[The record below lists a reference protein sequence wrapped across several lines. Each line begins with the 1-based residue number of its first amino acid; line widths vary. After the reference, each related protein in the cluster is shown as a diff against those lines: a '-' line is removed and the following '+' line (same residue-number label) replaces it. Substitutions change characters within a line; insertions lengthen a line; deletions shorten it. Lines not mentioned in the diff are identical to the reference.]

1 MQVHTQKIWFETT
14 LGQRLLSHEQALF
27 DHAVG
32 DVFGFYAVQVGSP
45 QINCLQQSRI
55 PNIICTSNTT
65 GHVHCESSYL
75 PFAESSID
83 LLCMPHVLEF
93 SDNPHQTLREAARVL
108 VPEGY
113 VILTIFNP
121 MSFWGLKKRMMKV
134 KSYPWHGQFFSL
146 SRIKDWLALLG
157 LECVDAQ
164 FFSHELP
171 INNEKWLKRFS
182 FIEKLGRKW
191 WPMMGGQYVI
201 VAKKRVV
208 NITLLKPKWK
218 RSLLQSGLVI
228 GGQKNRNQN
237 KQKQQNSM
245 KEMK

>member
-1 MQVHTQKIWFETT
+1 MQVNSQKIWFETT
-14 LGQRLLSHEQALF
+14 LGQRLLSNEQAIF

-32 DVFGFYAVQVGSP
+32 DVFGFYAVQVGAP

-55 PNIICTSNTT
+55 PNIITANNTT
-65 GHVHCESSYL
+65 GDVRCESSYL

-113 VILTIFNP
+113 VVLTIFNP
-121 MSFWGLKKRMMKV
+121 MSFWGLKKRMVKV
-134 KSYPWHGQFFSL
+134 KSYPWQGQFFSL

-157 LECVDAQ
+157 LEFVDAQ

-182 FIEKLGRKW
+182 FIEKAGSQW

-228 GGQKNRNQN
+228 GGHKNMNQN
-237 KQKQQNSM
+237 KQKQQKSM